1 MSYIPKNLNNEF
13 LCDDE
18 IRNYYSLT
26 LTDDFFDQRI
36 DKIIAEYMDGNKQ
49 FKTKIGEGKSA
60 SNAKRSFKKRLK
72 GFIKNPPKKS
82 SVYNSFLSWRVS
94 RIHYHI
100 SKQNKATLEREPS
113 ANQEKRIIDL
123 EYQVKKLTEENQK
136 LIQENNQLKSGSIT
150 IHEIEDEESSDEDLV
165 EVVSPRAVPV
175 VPVKEEV
182 EVENVLEEIINGA
195 TEKVV
200 KAKKTQRNAKA
211 RRAAREQRKEAL
223 VKNVLEEIINAVI
236 EEVKEEEVK
245 EEEVKEEVITG
256 QYETCEN
263 LEEGI
268 ELYKKTCKKKMLEVK
283 VKYNKDNFRELVS
296 LFSQWQEE
304 EREILDECHDIKM
317 DGPDSWDNL
326 FEKQQEKFKDEL
338 IYHSD

>member
-26 LTDDFFDQRI
+26 LTDDFYEQRI

-49 FKTKIGEGKSA
+49 FKTKISEGKSA

-72 GFIKNPPKKS
+72 GFIKDPPKKS
-82 SVYNSFLSWRVS
+82 SVYDSFLSWRVS

-123 EYQVKKLTEENQK
+123 EYKVKKLTEENQK

-150 IHEIEDEESSDEDLV
+150 IHEIEE
-165 EVVSPRAVPV
+165 
-175 VPVKEEV
+175 VKEEV
-182 EVENVLEEIINGA
+182 KD
-195 TEKVV
+195 EKVA
-200 KAKKTQRNAKA
+200 KAKQTQTAAKA

-236 EEVKEEEVK
+236 EEVKEEVK
-245 EEEVKEEVITG
+245 EEEVITG
-256 QYETCEN
+256 QYETREN

-268 ELYKKTCKKKMLEVK
+268 ELYYQMCDMKMEQLK
-283 VKYNKDNFRELVS
+283 VKYTKDNFDELVS
-296 LFSQWQEE
+296 IFGHWQEE
-304 EREILDECHDIKM
+304 EREQLDDCHDIDM
-317 DGPDSWDNL
+317 NGRDSWDKLYERPHEL
-326 FEKQQEKFKDEL
+326 FKNQLNYF
-338 IYHSD
+338 SD

>member
-1 MSYIPKNLNNEF
+1 MSYIPKNLNNDF
-13 LCDDE
+13 LSDDE

-26 LTDDFFDQRI
+26 LTDDFYEQRI

-123 EYQVKKLTEENQK
+123 EYKVKKLTEENQK

-182 EVENVLEEIINGA
+182 E
-195 TEKVV
+195 
-200 KAKKTQRNAKA
+200 
-211 RRAAREQRKEAL
+211 

>member
-1 MSYIPKNLNNEF
+1 MSYIPKNLNNDF
-13 LCDDE
+13 LSDDE

-26 LTDDFFDQRI
+26 LTDDFYEQRI

-82 SVYNSFLSWRVS
+82 SVYNEFLSWRVS

-123 EYQVKKLTEENQK
+123 EYKVKKLTEENQK

-182 EVENVLEEIINGA
+182 EV
-195 TEKVV
+195 
-200 KAKKTQRNAKA
+200 
-211 RRAAREQRKEAL
+211 
-223 VKNVLEEIINAVI
+223 KNVLEEIINAVI

-245 EEEVKEEVITG
+245 EEEVKEEEVITG

>member
-1 MSYIPKNLNNEF
+1 MSYIPKNLNNDF
-13 LCDDE
+13 LSDDE

-26 LTDDFFDQRI
+26 LTDDFYEQRI

-123 EYQVKKLTEENQK
+123 EYKVKKLTEENQK

-182 EVENVLEEIINGA
+182 EV
-195 TEKVV
+195 
-200 KAKKTQRNAKA
+200 
-211 RRAAREQRKEAL
+211 
-223 VKNVLEEIINAVI
+223 KNVLEEIINAVI

-245 EEEVKEEVITG
+245 EEEVKEEEVITG

>member
-49 FKTKIGEGKSA
+49 FKTKISEGKSA

-72 GFIKNPPKKS
+72 GFIKDPPKKS

-123 EYQVKKLTEENQK
+123 EYKVKKLTEENQK
-136 LIQENNQLKSGSIT
+136 LIQENNQLKSQTNLSIT

-245 EEEVKEEVITG
+245 EDEIEN
-256 QYETCEN
+256 QYKTCKN

-268 ELYKKTCKKKMLEVK
+268 KLYKETCKKKMEQLK
-283 VKYNKDNFRELVS
+283 VKYTKDNFVYLVN
-296 LFSQWQEE
+296 LFLNWQEE
-304 EREILDECHDIKM
+304 ERERLDDFYVLV

-326 FEKQQEKFKDEL
+326 VMKQQEKFKDEL
-338 IYHSD
+338 LYFSD

>member
-1 MSYIPKNLNNEF
+1 MSYIPKNLNNDF
-13 LCDDE
+13 LSDDE

-26 LTDDFFDQRI
+26 LTDDFYEQRI

-72 GFIKNPPKKS
+72 GFIKNPPKNS

-123 EYQVKKLTEENQK
+123 EYKVKKLTEENQK

-182 EVENVLEEIINGA
+182 E
-195 TEKVV
+195 
-200 KAKKTQRNAKA
+200 
-211 RRAAREQRKEAL
+211 